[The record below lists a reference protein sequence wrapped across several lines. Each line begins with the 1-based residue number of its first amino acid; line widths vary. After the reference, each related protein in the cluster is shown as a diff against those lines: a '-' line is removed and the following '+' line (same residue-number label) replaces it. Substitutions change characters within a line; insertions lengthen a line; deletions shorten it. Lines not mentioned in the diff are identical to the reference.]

1 MPVMSI
7 LKATK
12 LFEQCSEKVHLRA
25 KQARVHADV
34 CARTNTRARAHAHMA
49 AQVLNDVKDELRPV
63 SLAAGDTL
71 VFLGDTS
78 RDMCGS
84 RARCA
89 AALSSA
95 ATCTALACNMRPDL
109 ACASPCLF
117 PLRAVPA

>member
-12 LFEQCSEKVHLRA
+12 LFEQCSDKVPLGVQNKHVCTRMC
-25 KQARVHADV
+25 VHA
-34 CARTNTRARAHAHMA
+34 RTRAHAHMA

-78 RDMCGS
+78 RDMCGG